1 MHLTH
6 PDEWDTW
13 LEGSIEEAVAL
24 QRPLPSEKLQIV
36 ARGEKSDRASVDE

>member
-13 LEGSIEEAVAL
+13 LEGSIEDAVAL
-24 QRPLPSEKLQIV
+24 QRPLPSKKLQIV
-36 ARGEKSDRASVDE
+36 ATGEKTD